1 MIAVRQS
8 AARAVLAASALPP
21 TSQQGHAYS
30 GPSAVLLG
38 FAFAVQ
44 GERGHSCPAPKTT
57 THPCSDKTGRGS
69 GLRQPVQPVLGRV
82 QSAQAP
88 GNVAPLLEYCCRGR
102 EAGSSEFR
110 PLDERT
116 MANVRKDRRRRCPS
130 LRSRVAR
137 VVRGRS
143 QARCSG
149 TGSLRARG
157 QTKGHLQ
164 LSVKGRPCESS
175 ARGARPGPG
184 SVAARARS
192 RRRPHW
198 RLVWRSPAFLGRV
211 PQRQGWSARNSAAPL
226 PCNPL
231 ALQSG
236 LI

>member
-30 GPSAVLLG
+30 GPFGLRFCSARRAWPLL
-38 FAFAVQ
+38 
-44 GERGHSCPAPKTT
+44 SCSKTT
-57 THPCSDKTGRGS
+57 THSDTTGRGS
-69 GLRQPVQPVLGRV
+69 GPRLPVQPVLGRV

-102 EAGSSEFR
+102 EARSSEFR

-211 PQRQGWSARNSAAPL
+211 PQRQGWSARNSVAPL

>member
-1 MIAVRQS
+1 MDRSYDRSTAELL

-30 GPSAVLLG
+30 GPFGLRFCSARRAWPLL
-38 FAFAVQ
+38 
-44 GERGHSCPAPKTT
+44 SCSKTT
-57 THPCSDKTGRGS
+57 THSDKTGRGS

-88 GNVAPLLEYCCRGR
+88 GNIAPLLEYYCRGR

-130 LRSRVAR
+130 LRSRAAR

-149 TGSLRARG
+149 TGSLRVRG

-175 ARGARPGPG
+175 APEGPPGPARTG
-184 SVAARARS
+184 VCRCQGTVKAAATLEAGLAQPRLFSGVCHNGRDG
-192 RRRPHW
+192 PHGT
-198 RLVWRSPAFLGRV
+198 R
-211 PQRQGWSARNSAAPL
+211 
-226 PCNPL
+226 
-231 ALQSG
+231 
-236 LI
+236 